1 MNTGKK
7 FNLIICLMIFF
18 LSWFLFLLLMF
29 LKLNSEQLAPKMVNG
44 SAHSRKMLQA
54 MIAGF
59 PQETDTKTR
68 LLAMLAAAPQDDEQL
83 TQEELAAINQSRA
96 SISRGEG
103 ITLDELKKELDS

>member
-1 MNTGKK
+1 MATTKA
-7 FNLIICLMIFF
+7 NLYRLI
-18 LSWFLFLLLMF
+18 
-29 LKLNSEQLAPKMVNG
+29 EQLPE
-44 SAHSRKMLQA
+44 SATRLAEKMLQA
-54 MIAGF
+54 MIAEF
-59 PQETDTKTR
+59 PQETDSKTR